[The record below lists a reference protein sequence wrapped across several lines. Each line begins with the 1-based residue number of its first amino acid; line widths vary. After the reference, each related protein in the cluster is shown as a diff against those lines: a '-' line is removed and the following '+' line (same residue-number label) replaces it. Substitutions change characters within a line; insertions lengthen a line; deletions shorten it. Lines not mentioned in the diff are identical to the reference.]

1 MESEGKKWRD
11 LYEFDTPVIH
21 ISNSDQSDELPELS
35 SSAIKLMHRFKINDV
50 ITEMDRLKTNSNP
63 TKNS

>member
-21 ISNSDQSDELPELS
+21 ISDSDQTDELPELS
-35 SSAIKLMHRFKINDV
+35 SSATKLMHRFKINDV
-50 ITEMDRLKTNSNP
+50 IIEMDRLKTNPNP
-63 TKNS
+63 TKKS